1 ATFGAESNERTP
13 VGDGLDQFR
22 PLSPQAS
29 PTRYD
34 ELEKFRPLSPMSKAG
49 QPVQPVD

>member
-1 ATFGAESNERTP
+1 ATFGEGSSSRPA

-29 PTRYD
+29 PSRYD

-49 QPVQPVD
+49 QPPVD